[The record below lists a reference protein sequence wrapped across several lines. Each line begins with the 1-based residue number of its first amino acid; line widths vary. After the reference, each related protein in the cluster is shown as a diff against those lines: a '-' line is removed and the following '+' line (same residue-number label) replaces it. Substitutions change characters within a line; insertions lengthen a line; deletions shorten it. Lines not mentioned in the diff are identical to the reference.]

1 MVPGWIWLV
10 QPSQNLIYMDA
21 MHISVLWAV
30 CRILSWFLEIEL
42 IIGVKGMPAQ
52 MEPWELVYLLCWWFE
67 KQKQVKKPSTNY
79 TTKWN
84 LFYEARFSV
93 IFISWFLHAFLL
105 SGNRNPSKAG
115 ALWSIPVSWS
125 LPSCR
130 YWVSRVD
137 TIKDFLYFVFEH
149 IPLFGRLAIR

>member
-1 MVPGWIWLV
+1 
-10 QPSQNLIYMDA
+10 MDA

-30 CRILSWFLEIEL
+30 SQILSWFLEIEL

-67 KQKQVKKPSTNY
+67 KQKQVKKPGKGAAVHRLVPSHKWANTNY

-84 LFYEARFSV
+84 LFYGARFLV

-105 SGNRNPSKAG
+105 PGNRNPSQAG

-130 YWVSRVD
+130 YWVSWVD

-149 IPLFGRLAIR
+149 IPLFSRLAIQ